1 VSVTSR
7 VSTSRVFER
16 DTPLFRESASGR
28 LDKFP
33 RNAWARWGLRLLIAA
48 VYSGVATWFH
58 LATAGGWEGTANAA
72 LADRVAQLLSGASGG
87 DGVGVIGAV
96 YPPITS
102 LVAMLIPGGAFGLAI
117 AGSLAAGL
125 MLQLIV
131 QSMRRRNFP
140 LFVRLVFILTL
151 GATPVFA
158 YIATTNFE
166 AVVGL
171 MFFGLGMI
179 DLVRFVTWANTQAGF
194 RAGILF
200 ACAAFSD
207 STVTFSALVAAI
219 AGTLIIQSRPGA
231 RLANAYV
238 VAFPTITLFL
248 SLALLGVA
256 FGAGPLAMLRG
267 DLSWHTERFD
277 ALIVFFASP
286 AGAVYFAPM
295 LLMVVTSFAL
305 RFPGTALIA
314 VLLTASTLLAFVLG
328 LTPPGTAG
336 INYTLMLL
344 LAIAIVPTMTTVAH
358 SVLTCAV
365 SVVLWII
372 GWLTPLQW
380 RTLADWVTA
389 FGGGA

>member
-1 VSVTSR
+1 MTSR
-7 VSTSRVFER
+7 VSTTTVFER
-16 DTPLFRESASGR
+16 DTPLFRESTSGR
-28 LDKFP
+28 LEKFP

-48 VYSGVATWFH
+48 FYAAVAVWFH
-58 LATAGGWEGTANAA
+58 LVTTGGWEGTANAA
-72 LADRVAQLLSGASGG
+72 LADRVSTLLSGTGSG
-87 DGVGVIGAV
+87 DRVAVIGAL
-96 YPPITS
+96 YPPLSS
-102 LVAMLIPGGAFGLAI
+102 LIAMLVPGGAFGLAI

-125 MLQLIV
+125 MLQLVV
-131 QSMRRRNFP
+131 QSMRRRGFP
-140 LFVRLVFILTL
+140 TFVRLVFILTL

-166 AVVGL
+166 AILGL

-238 VAFPTITLFL
+238 VAFPTLTLFGSL
-248 SLALLGVA
+248 SLLGVA

-267 DLSWHTERFD
+267 DLSWHPERFE
-277 ALIVFFASP
+277 AMIAFFASP
-286 AGAVYFAPM
+286 AGVVYFAP
-295 LLMVVTSFAL
+295 LLLLVVTSFAL

-344 LAIAIVPTMTTVAH
+344 LAIAIVPTLTTLAH
-358 SVLTCAV
+358 TLLTCAV
-365 SVVLWII
+365 SIVLWAV
-372 GWLTPLQW
+372 GWLTTLQW
-380 RTLADWVTA
+380 RTLADWVITL
-389 FGGGA
+389 GGLS

>member
-1 VSVTSR
+1 MTSR

-16 DTPLFRESASGR
+16 DTPLFRESVSGR

-48 VYSGVATWFH
+48 FYAAVAVWFH
-58 LATAGGWEGTANAA
+58 VATAGDWQGTANAA
-72 LADRVAQLLSGASGG
+72 LAERVGRLLSGADGS
-87 DGVGVIGAV
+87 DGVAVIGAL
-96 YPPITS
+96 YPPLTS
-102 LVAMLIPGGAFGLAI
+102 LIAMLVPGGPLGLAI

-125 MLQLIV
+125 MLQLVV
-131 QSMRRRNFP
+131 QSMRRRQFP
-140 LFVRLVFILTL
+140 VFVRLVFILTL

-166 AVVGL
+166 AIVGL

-207 STVTFSALVAAI
+207 STVTFSALVAAV

-231 RLANAYV
+231 RFANAYV
-238 VAFPTITLFL
+238 VAFPTITLFV
-248 SLALLGVA
+248 SLALLGIA
-256 FGAGPLAMLRG
+256 FGAGPLAMMRG
-267 DLSWHTERFD
+267 DLSWSPDRFE
-277 ALIVFFASP
+277 AMLAFFATP
-286 AGAVYFAPM
+286 AGVVYFAPV
-295 LLMVVTSFAL
+295 LLLVVTSFAL

-314 VLLTASTLLAFVLG
+314 VLLTASTLLAFILG

-344 LAIAIVPTMTTVAH
+344 LAIAIVPTLTTLAH
-358 SVLTCAV
+358 TLLTSAV
-365 SVVLWII
+365 SVVLWVI
-372 GWLTPLQW
+372 GWLTTLQW
-380 RTLADWVTA
+380 ATLADWVRA
-389 FGGGA
+389 LGGLS

>member
-1 VSVTSR
+1 MTSR
-7 VSTSRVFER
+7 VSTSTVFER
-16 DTPLFRESASGR
+16 DTPLFRESVSGR
-28 LDKFP
+28 LAKYP
-33 RNAWARWGLRLLIAA
+33 RNIWLRWGVRLLVAA
-48 VYSGVATWFH
+48 AYATVAIWFHVATQ
-58 LATAGGWEGTANAA
+58 GGWDGTPNGA
-72 LADRVAQLLSGASGG
+72 LADRIAILRAGGAAGG
-87 DGVGVIGAV
+87 DVGVIGAL
-96 YPPITS
+96 YPPLTS
-102 LVAMLIPGGAFGLAI
+102 LVAMVIPGGAFGLSV
-117 AGSLAAGL
+117 AGCLVAGL

-131 QSMRRRNFP
+131 QSMQRRDFP
-140 LFVRLVFILTL
+140 LFVRLVFIFTL

-171 MFFGLGMI
+171 MFFGLGMV

-207 STVTFSALVAAI
+207 STVTFTALVAAI

-256 FGAGPLAMLRG
+256 FGAGPLAMFRG
-267 DLSWHTERFD
+267 DLSWHPERFD
-277 ALIVFFASP
+277 ALLTFFASP
-286 AGAVYFAPM
+286 AGIVYFAPM
-295 LLMVVTSFAL
+295 LLLVVTSFAL

-344 LAIAIVPTMTTVAH
+344 LAIAIVPTMTTLAH
-358 SVLTCAV
+358 TLLTCAV

-380 RTLADWVTA
+380 RTLADWISA
-389 FGGGA
+389 LGGLS